1 MKKIYNK
8 FIDGLGFLSSI
19 LLTVVS
25 LFVFANVICRLLGL
39 SVAWLFDTCII
50 CCIFMTYLGF
60 AFVQRDKGHMSLDMV
75 TSKLNPGHKALPDL
89 FISLV
94 AIAFAIFN
102 TYMVGVWF
110 ARVKANG
117 LRATLSWNMP
127 MWIFAAVMIFGWV
140 VFMLVSGVQVVQEVK
155 TAAKTNNAKSVLTFV
170 LAIVIMAVIAV
181 VCFKIHIVLGMF
193 VLLLL
198 LLFLGV
204 PVALSLGAVA
214 AVAMYIAL
222 GIIKGEAQ
230 FAILA
235 FQGLNTVGITA
246 APLFILGGSLMFE
259 SGCIEGIYRLLDGSL
274 GRKIPGASLVVTAL
288 TGLVFCAITGSTV
301 AAHAVLAMLCM
312 PIMRKRGYPDELSCG
327 MIGGAA
333 VGTLVPPSN
342 SFILIGLLTG
352 LPIANIFMAGTIP
365 AFILFAGYIIYAI
378 VWAKRTGFQ
387 EIRSVGDDMEKTPEQ
402 KKEDRLLGFLGI
414 LAPVICLGG
423 MYGGFFTATEGGGIL
438 VAYSLIV
445 GLFVTK
451 KLTLK
456 KVKET
461 MLSSTR
467 SSLTILF
474 LLACAHTYSG
484 VLTQTGITALATN
497 FVLSLN
503 LTKNM
508 FLVIYTILLLII
520 GMFLNASSIT
530 LILYPITIP
539 IYQALGIDPYFFA
552 VYFTLLC
559 ELGALTPPVGVN
571 IYIIQGSAPGLTATK
586 VVKGCLPIIG
596 IMLLVT
602 IIIWV
607 CPWLCTCLFA

>member
-1 MKKIYNK
+1 MKKLYDK
-8 FIDGLGFLSSI
+8 FFNGISMLSSI
-19 LLTVVS
+19 MLVVVS
-25 LFVFANVICRLLGL
+25 LFVFANVVCRLLGL

-50 CCIFMTYLGF
+50 VCIFMTYLGF
-60 AFVQRDKGHMSLDMV
+60 SFVQKGRGHMSLDMV
-75 TSKLNPGHKALPDL
+75 TSKLNEGHKALSDL
-89 FISLV
+89 FVSLV
-94 AIAFAIFN
+94 AIAFSVFN
-102 TYMVGVWF
+102 VYMVGCWFSRVW
-110 ARVKANG
+110 KNG
-117 LRATLSWNMP
+117 LKATMSWSMP
-127 MWIFAAVMIFGWV
+127 MWIFAAVMIFGWLL
-140 VFMLVSGVQVVQEVK
+140 FMLVSAVQVVEEVK
-155 TAAKTNNAKSVLTFV
+155 SAAKNNNAKSVLTFA
-170 LAIVIMAVIAV
+170 LVIAVMAAICV
-181 VCFKIHIVLGMF
+181 VCFKVHIVLGMF
-193 VLLLL
+193 VMLLLM
-198 LLFLGV
+198 LFLGV
-204 PVALSLGAVA
+204 PVALSLGSVA
-214 AVAMYIAL
+214 AVSMWIAL
-222 GIIKGEAQ
+222 GIIKVEAQ

-235 FQGLNTVGITA
+235 YQGLNSVGITA

-312 PIMRKRGYPDELSCG
+312 PIMRKRGYPDEMSCG

-365 AFILFAGYIIYAI
+365 AVILFIGYIIYA
-378 VWAKRTGFQ
+378 VLWAKKTGFQ

-402 KKEDRLLGFLGI
+402 KKEDRKLGFLGV

-445 GLFVTK
+445 GFFVTK
-451 KLTLK
+451 KLSFK
-456 KVKET
+456 KLKET
-461 MLSSTR
+461 MVSSTH

-484 VLTQTGITALATN
+484 VLTQTGITTLATN

-503 LTKNM
+503 LSKHM

-552 VYFTLLC
+552 VFFTLLC

-571 IYIIQGSAPGLTATK
+571 IYIIQGSAPGLTASK

-596 IMLLVT
+596 IMLAVAIL
-602 IIIWV
+602 IWI